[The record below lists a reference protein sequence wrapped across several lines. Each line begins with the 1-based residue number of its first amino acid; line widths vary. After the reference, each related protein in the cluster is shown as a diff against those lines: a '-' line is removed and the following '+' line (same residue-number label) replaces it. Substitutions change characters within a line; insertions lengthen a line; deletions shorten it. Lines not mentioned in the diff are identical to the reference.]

1 MKKYIKPQTEVI
13 ELSTTS
19 SILAGSPGVTGR
31 DIGFGGTDIEGALE
45 PQSRRDINV
54 WGLW

>member
-19 SILAGSPGVTGR
+19 SILAGSLGVTGG
-31 DIGFGGTDIEGALE
+31 DIGFGGTDIEGSLE

-54 WGLW
+54 WGRW